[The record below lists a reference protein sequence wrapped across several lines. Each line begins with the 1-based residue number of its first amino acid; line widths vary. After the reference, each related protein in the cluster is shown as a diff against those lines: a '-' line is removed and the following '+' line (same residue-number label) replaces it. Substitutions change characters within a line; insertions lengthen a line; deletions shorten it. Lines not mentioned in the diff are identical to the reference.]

1 MRKSERPAEFV
12 RAAADTH
19 SRASLREPGMDP
31 TCKLENGRLLAI
43 IFGIVCVPLLTFS
56 SAPAQASQ
64 NQSTLTVSFVLKR
77 GRLAVDRDRSS
88 FVFSDTFKTRI
99 TESPGRVDAELA
111 KA

>member
-1 MRKSERPAEFV
+1 
-12 RAAADTH
+12 
-19 SRASLREPGMDP
+19 
-31 TCKLENGRLLAI
+31 
-43 IFGIVCVPLLTFS
+43 VPLLTFS

-111 KA
+111 KAKRLILDDLDKLFLQTSQMYWYALPDDEKALDADGKLDDDLTKQIRAF